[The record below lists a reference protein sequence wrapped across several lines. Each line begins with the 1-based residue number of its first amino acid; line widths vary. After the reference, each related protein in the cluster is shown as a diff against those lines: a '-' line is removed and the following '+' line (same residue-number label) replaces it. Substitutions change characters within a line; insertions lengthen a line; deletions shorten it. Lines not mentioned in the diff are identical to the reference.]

1 MVDFGLAKP
10 FIDADTGRH
19 IPYSENRSIC
29 GTLRYISLNVHKVGI
44 YPGALYPFN
53 SGLTLSFCHLQ
64 QKFIYSS
71 LLKGKEQSRRDDLLA
86 LGYMFY
92 HFLLD
97 GQLPWAG
104 IKDGERRKRYQK
116 VFIIKDKADLTMI
129 GPGHPREFDL
139 YMR

>member
-29 GTLRYISLNVHKVGI
+29 GTLRYISLNVHKVGTNPRAQ
-44 YPGALYPFN
+44 YPLN
-53 SGLTLSFCHLQ
+53 LLNITLSFSHL
-64 QKFIYSS
+64 QKFICSL

-86 LGYMFY
+86 LGYMFF
-92 HFLLD
+92 HFLSG